1 MFDVINLNVTHRYRL
16 TMCVER
22 MRWIYHASL
31 NPYNSTELMDWTWS
45 DLLLDWTNG

>member
-1 MFDVINLNVTHRYRL
+1 
-16 TMCVER
+16 MCVER